1 MDGFGSDVDRTNGFN
16 RKEDVRAA
24 LIHREKNV
32 SSNNPLATYK
42 CTRVSLKLLR
52 CGFGIPTVSGNN
64 AAHTGLIVDL
74 RSKHLLIPVV

>member
-52 CGFGIPTVSGNN
+52 CGLVFLLFQGIM
-64 AAHTGLIVDL
+64 
-74 RSKHLLIPVV
+74 LLIQV